1 MNTYKLFSAFELEG
15 LEELQA
21 WRNNVIAK
29 TFSTTTLIALPIITL
44 WSIHYLRQN
53 KNPYSII
60 AYALIYA
67 TIAGLAISRR
77 PPPRAKAWALV
88 FLIYLTGTI
97 ALILGGLVGDG
108 RIYYMIVPTI
118 AVLLINI
125 NAGFVFLGLSVLT
138 YFLISVAAHFGYLT
152 PWILIKTNS
161 LEAFTWIQEGLV
173 VAASLTMTL
182 SLQKRHSE
190 LLMALATEKSELLTK
205 VQESETRYRLVSELV
220 SDLAYVLDVK
230 DQGGFRLEWTTDA
243 FSNFFDTPLERVSQL
258 KSILH
263 PEDAE
268 IVPVR
273 IQQLLNGET
282 TEDELRI
289 IGKNNDIRWVR
300 NYARP
305 EWNQDHTRVARIF
318 GAMQDITSEKLA
330 EEKLQHRNEEIS
342 RLYRA
347 SETLFF
353 SETPSTEKLAKK
365 IVEAILKEFG
375 KSNCSLF
382 LIEQPASAKTPI
394 LKRIAVTG
402 FYKNELDTDISEISG
417 LGLVPKAIRI
427 GETINEPDVSKNPA
441 YAKNWV
447 SARSEL
453 VIPLKV
459 GESIIGAI
467 DMQSTEMGAFS
478 KDDERLVSI
487 FAGRAASALENTRL
501 LVQTQT
507 RLHQLGALRNIDNA
521 ITGAFDLRPILQIF
535 LEETVTQLSVDAAS
549 VLLLDRHMKTLQCV
563 DRRGFQSGALQYSN
577 LRLGEGYAGKAAMER
592 RIIRVENIREEASEF
607 YNSPLLFKENFI
619 AYYGVPLIAKGEV
632 KGVLEIFHRTPL
644 EVDASW
650 LTFLETLAG
659 QAAIAIDNATM
670 FDDLQR
676 SNLELLQAYD
686 ATLEGWVAALDMR
699 DNETKDHTQRVT
711 EATLRLAQFIGV
723 AGEKL
728 LHIKRGGLLHDIG
741 KISIPDRVLLKPG
754 KLTEEEWEIM
764 KQHPVY
770 AQRFLSKVEYLRPAL
785 DIPYCH
791 HEKWDGTGYP
801 QGLKGQQI
809 PLAARIFAV
818 IDVWDALSSD
828 RPYRKALPLNEVIE
842 YIKAEK
848 NKYFD
853 PEIVD
858 AFFELIEKQ
867 GWSSLFPQHKPD
879 KSKDY

>member
-1 MNTYKLFSAFELEG
+1 MYTYTLFSAFEFEG

-21 WRNNVIAK
+21 WRNNVIVK
-29 TFSTTTLIALPIITL
+29 TFSTTTLIAFPIITL

-53 KNPYSII
+53 KDSYSLF

-77 PPPRAKAWALV
+77 PSPRAKAWALV

-138 YFLISVAAHFGYLT
+138 YVVISVAAHFGYLT

-190 LLMALATEKSELLTK
+190 LLMALATEKSELLIK

-243 FSNFFDTPLERVSQL
+243 FSNFFDTPLEKVSQL

-268 IVPVR
+268 IAPAR
-273 IQQLLNGET
+273 TQQLLNGET

-305 EWNQDHTRVARIF
+305 EWNQDHTRVTRIF

-353 SETPSTEKLAKK
+353 SETPSTENLATK

-382 LIEQPASAKTPI
+382 LIEQPASTKTPI
-394 LKRIAVTG
+394 LKRIAATG
-402 FYKNELDTDISEISG
+402 FYKNELDTDILEISG
-417 LGLVPKAIRI
+417 LGLVPKAIRM
-427 GETINEPDVSKNPA
+427 GETINEPDVSKNPD
-441 YAKNWV
+441 YAKNWEP
-447 SARSEL
+447 ARSEL
-453 VIPLKV
+453 VIPLNV
-459 GESIIGAI
+459 GENIIGAI
-467 DMQSTEMGAFS
+467 DMQSTELGAFN

-563 DRRGFQSGALQYSN
+563 DRRGFQSAALQYSN

-592 RIIRVENIREEASEF
+592 RIIHVENIREEASEF

-676 SNLELLQAYD
+676 SNFS
-686 ATLEGWVAALDMR
+686 R
-699 DNETKDHTQRVT
+699 
-711 EATLRLAQFIGV
+711 
-723 AGEKL
+723 
-728 LHIKRGGLLHDIG
+728 
-741 KISIPDRVLLKPG
+741 S
-754 KLTEEEWEIM
+754 
-764 KQHPVY
+764 
-770 AQRFLSKVEYLRPAL
+770 RFY
-785 DIPYCH
+785 
-791 HEKWDGTGYP
+791 
-801 QGLKGQQI
+801 
-809 PLAARIFAV
+809 
-818 IDVWDALSSD
+818 
-828 RPYRKALPLNEVIE
+828 
-842 YIKAEK
+842 
-848 NKYFD
+848 
-853 PEIVD
+853 
-858 AFFELIEKQ
+858 
-867 GWSSLFPQHKPD
+867 
-879 KSKDY
+879 